1 MTLTKASISNLTLGR
16 KVALVLAG
24 SVLIAISAQISVPM
38 FPVPMTLQTL
48 AVILVGLTLG
58 ARMGA
63 ASVLAYLAEG
73 AAGLPVFA
81 NGGAGAVHL
90 MGPTAGYLWG
100 FVAQAALAGWLAERG
115 MGKGLVSTFA
125 AALVAALF
133 IYIPGVLWLQAVTPL
148 DLTGAAK
155 AGALPFLPGDVV
167 KAAMAALIV
176 AGGWKAVERL
186 RG

>member
-1 MTLTKASISNLTLGR
+1 MILSKAYLSNPSLGR
-16 KVALVLAG
+16 QALLVLSG
-24 SVLIAISAQISVPM
+24 SLVIALSAQISVPM
-38 FPVPMTLQTL
+38 FPVPMTLQTM

-58 ARMGA
+58 WRLGA

-73 AAGLPVFA
+73 AAGLPFFA
-81 NGGAGAVHL
+81 NGGFGIAPL

-115 MGKGLVSTFA
+115 MGRGLVKTFFA
-125 AALVAALF
+125 AMVAALF
-133 IYIPGVLWLQAVTPL
+133 IYVPGVLWLQAVTPL
-148 DLTGAAK
+148 DLVGAAK

-167 KAAMAALIV
+167 KAALAALIV
-176 AGGWKAVERL
+176 AGGWKALSNL

>member
-1 MTLTKASISNLTLGR
+1 M
-16 KVALVLAG
+16 
-24 SVLIAISAQISVPM
+24 
-38 FPVPMTLQTL
+38 
-48 AVILVGLTLG
+48 
-58 ARMGA
+58 
-63 ASVLAYLAEG
+63 
-73 AAGLPVFA
+73 
-81 NGGAGAVHL
+81 
-90 MGPTAGYLWG
+90 
-100 FVAQAALAGWLAERG
+100 AGWLAERG

>member
-1 MTLTKASISNLTLGR
+1 MTLSKAFHSNPSLARQTL
-16 KVALVLAG
+16 LVLAG
-24 SVLIAISAQISVPM
+24 SLIIALSAQISVPM

-81 NGGAGAVHL
+81 NGGFGIAPL

-100 FVAQAALAGWLAERG
+100 FVAQAALAGWMAERG
-115 MGKGLVSTFA
+115 MSRGLVATFFA
-125 AALVAALF
+125 ALIAALF
-133 IYIPGVLWLQAVTPL
+133 IYVPGVLWLQAVTPL
-148 DLTGAAK
+148 DVTGAAK
-155 AGALPFLPGDVV
+155 AGMVPFLIGDVV
-167 KAAMAALIV
+167 KAAIAALIV
-176 AGGWKAVERL
+176 AGGWKALSQL

>member
-90 MGPTAGYLWG
+90 MGPTAG
-100 FVAQAALAGWLAERG
+100 
-115 MGKGLVSTFA
+115 
-125 AALVAALF
+125 
-133 IYIPGVLWLQAVTPL
+133 
-148 DLTGAAK
+148 
-155 AGALPFLPGDVV
+155 
-167 KAAMAALIV
+167 
-176 AGGWKAVERL
+176 
-186 RG
+186 